1 MITSVSMYDL
11 GTLWCGNT
19 LSLLLFRDITL
30 YEREFI
36 RNLTRLMFDCDLDQM
51 PVESLTSWSQ
61 KMHPD
66 GHFKYAS
73 CLTAHNAMDRFKD
86 LCQRSIRDKCLGPVE
101 SSLQNNCHIFME
113 RVRFAASGKSVED
126 LEGFPPIQTYL
137 DCSKPSRDAAK
148 ACLPHLLQE
157 CKARPIKV
165 SKILRGNM
173 SAMIDILQDFP
184 KLKVIHLI
192 RDPRA
197 IIMSRQN
204 WYPRRV
210 PLNFSIQARRVCT
223 KMAED
228 IRRRQ
233 EIEKRYPGLTM
244 EVVYENIATN
254 PTENIAAMYKFA
266 GINMTESTISG
277 LNEITSKSR
286 DISEKWRTQIGAER
300 KKLVDAECQELYKI
314 TPYDP

>member
-1 MITSVSMYDL
+1 MITSVFMYDL

-19 LSLLLFRDITL
+19 LSLWLFRDITL

-36 RNLTRLMFDCDLDQM
+36 RNLTRLMFNCDLDQM

-126 LEGFPPIQTYL
+126 LEGFPPIQTYM

-165 SKILRGNM
+165 SKILRVNM

-228 IRRRQ
+228 IHRRQ

-286 DISEKWRTQIGAER
+286 DISEKWRTQISAER